1 MEIWKDIAGYE
12 GLYQVSNCGQV
23 RNSKGKVIT
32 LCRRGKK
39 NNALYIALSKNSIK
53 KKLYVHRLVAEAFL
67 TNTENKHL
75 VDHIDRNAQN
85 NHVSNLRWATRQEND
100 RNRSPIDDCSSKY
113 KGVRRRNKGKPWRVT
128 ITLNGV
134 PKNLGSFDCEH
145 NAAMAYN
152 EAATLYFG
160 EYACLNVITN
170 TYKSNKVV

>member
-23 RNSKGKVIT
+23 RNRKGKVIT
-32 LCRRGKK
+32 LYFRDKK
-39 NNALYIALSKNSIK
+39 NNTLCIGLSKNSIK

-67 TNTENKHL
+67 TNTENKYL
-75 VDHIDRNAQN
+75 VDHIDRNRLN
-85 NHVSNLRWATRQEND
+85 NHVSNLRWATGQEND

-113 KGVRRRNKGKPWRVT
+113 KGVSRQKRVKPWRVT

-134 PKNLGSFDCEH
+134 QKHLGSFDCEH

-170 TYKSNKVV
+170 TDKPNKVV

>member
-1 MEIWKDIAGYE
+1 MEIWKDIINYE
-12 GLYQVSNCGQV
+12 GLYQVSNYGQV

-32 LCRRGKK
+32 LYRRGKN

-53 KKLYVHRLVAEAFL
+53 KKLYIHRLVAEAFL

-75 VDHIDRNAQN
+75 VDHIDRNMQN
-85 NHVSNLRWATRQEND
+85 NHVSNLRWATSVENGQ
-100 RNRSPIDDCSSKY
+100 NRTPTKDVASKY
-113 KGVRRRNKGKPWRVT
+113 KGVSLEKNGQTWRARIFVGGKP
-128 ITLNGV
+128 
-134 PKNLGSFDCEH
+134 KSLGAFDCEH

-170 TYKSNKVV
+170 TDKPNKVV

>member
-23 RNSKGKVIT
+23 RNRKGKVIT
-32 LCRRGKK
+32 LFLRGKNKVLYIVLYK
-39 NNALYIALSKNSIK
+39 NNIK
-53 KKLYVHRLVAEAFL
+53 KRISVHRLVAETFIA
-67 TNTENKHL
+67 NAENKPL
-75 VDHIDRNAQN
+75 VDHIDRNALN
-85 NHVSNLRWATRQEND
+85 NHASNLRWATRQEND
-100 RNRSPIDDCSSKY
+100 RNRSPVGDRSSKY

-160 EYACLNVITN
+160 EYAFLNVITN
-170 TYKSNKVV
+170 TDKPNKVV